1 MLFAFYFSYISRNRM
16 RCMQRSWL
24 KLIGKQ
30 LDRIDLLL
38 IGGNLHQ
45 NTQLYELNVDLT
57 VRWSKLIQFNFLNHI
72 LMVFLELKIQIIVR
86 LGIYDM
92 LYIRGY
98 IFVEGCRTQHIIC
111 QSIDEIVFTNSWI
124 MYLKVTCGRDATMGI
139 QRNKGRAGCYFCAI
153 FPPSHPHFLSDH
165 ALNKQSM
172 PWQMD
177 PNICN

>member
-72 LMVFLELKIQIIVR
+72 LIAFFRAYDKDNCEISNIWYVIYTRIYICRRLQEPTHYLPINWWNCLYKQLNNVFES
-86 LGIYDM
+86 DM
-92 LYIRGY
+92 RQRCNNGY
-98 IFVEGCRTQHIIC
+98 SE
-111 QSIDEIVFTNSWI
+111 E
-124 MYLKVTCGRDATMGI
+124 
-139 QRNKGRAGCYFCAI
+139 QRPRRMLFLCH
-153 FPPSHPHFLSDH
+153 FPPSHPRFLSDH
-165 ALNKQSM
+165 ALNKQNM